1 MKHLFDV
8 YAPKTSVNIA
18 VNSDLLKKSL
28 ALHINLTVSLEDA
41 LSQQLKEHFQTQWE
55 LQNRN
60 ANKSYNEFV
69 EAHGCFS
76 DDYRCF

>member
-1 MKHLFDV
+1 MEHLFDI
-8 YAPKTSVNIA
+8 YAKKTSVNIA
-18 VNSDLLKKSL
+18 VNSDLLKKSQ
-28 ALHINLTVSLEDA
+28 ALNINLSASLEDA
-41 LSQQLKEHFQTQWE
+41 LSQQLKEHVQMQWE

-60 ANKSYNEFV
+60 AIKSYNEFV